1 VNFCRVAEEILP
13 FLCFY
18 LKARRLRRRE
28 DEPDILKT
36 PNYTDY
42 PTLTDEQLLQRLE
55 EERLRGAA
63 LDEKT
68 FKLTLSLAIGLT
80 VLGTGAGALVNE
92 IPVAGWRFLVAVG
105 VAVSIFY
112 ILGGGFLALGAMRLL
127 RSYGYGTA
135 MLLAANEER
144 HNALADDLA
153 RQEIVNVIR
162 TMRNEASYQM
172 LRNGFVILLATLI
185 VFASLLAFYTA
196 CRAFS
201 V

>member
-1 VNFCRVAEEILP
+1 M
-13 FLCFY
+13 
-18 LKARRLRRRE
+18 
-28 DEPDILKT
+28 
-36 PNYTDY
+36 
-42 PTLTDEQLLQRLE
+42 
-55 EERLRGAA
+55 
-63 LDEKT
+63 
-68 FKLTLSLAIGLT
+68 
-80 VLGTGAGALVNE
+80 
-92 IPVAGWRFLVAVG
+92 PVAGWRFLVAVG
-105 VAVSIFY
+105 LAVSIFY

-127 RSYGYGTA
+127 RSHGYGTA

-144 HNALADDLA
+144 HNALADALA

-172 LRNGFVILLATLI
+172 LRNGFAILLATLI

>member
-1 VNFCRVAEEILP
+1 MNFCRAAEEILP

-105 VAVSIFY
+105 LAVSIS
-112 ILGGGFLALGAMRLL
+112 GA
-127 RSYGYGTA
+127 
-135 MLLAANEER
+135 
-144 HNALADDLA
+144 
-153 RQEIVNVIR
+153 
-162 TMRNEASYQM
+162 AS
-172 LRNGFVILLATLI
+172 
-185 VFASLLAFYTA
+185 
-196 CRAFS
+196 
-201 V
+201 